1 MENSKYFYIWIGLSA
16 LLIAGSAAAFSVYG
30 LAKLFSGAFL
40 SVVVMAGSLEL
51 GKLVTASFLYRYW
64 NMINWFQKVYMTI
77 ATIVL
82 IFITSAGIFGYLSN
96 AYQGATLEFEK
107 QSTELLTIEERIE
120 QLDED
125 KVFLKEE
132 LEQAISEL
140 PDNYI
145 TAKRKLREEYNP
157 QITQLNQELL
167 EYKTRRADL
176 EIELVSTGVDVGPA
190 IYLARTFGTDIDT
203 VVKFFIFI
211 LIFVFD
217 PLAVMLV
224 IAYNQALMDRTTRD
238 EDEAPAGGS
247 ITEKDASAKSQDEHW
262 KDIYSQDTL
271 IDKEPSGW
279 AALQDIEEK
288 ELEDEMNE
296 RMDIIGQNGN
306 DGLHYDIEPDDNNHS
321 TPIPDPAVLG
331 DIGEEEE
338 LNPQPTAKGGIRIK

>member
-1 MENSKYFYIWIGLSA
+1 MENSKYFIYWIGLSA

-64 NMINWFQKVYMTI
+64 KVINWFQKVYMTI

-82 IFITSAGIFGYLSN
+82 VFITSAGIFGYLSN

-132 LEQAISEL
+132 LEQAIGEL

-167 EYKTRRADL
+167 EYKTKRADL
-176 EIELVSTGVDVGPA
+176 EIQLVSTGVDVGPA

-224 IAYNQALMDRTTRD
+224 IAYNQALIDRSKEKQTLPD
-238 EDEAPAGGS
+238 IAGIPGNEA
-247 ITEKDASAKSQDEHW
+247 ASQHDNW
-262 KDIYSQDTL
+262 KDIYSQPTL
-271 IDKEPSGW
+271 I
-279 AALQDIEEK
+279 
-288 ELEDEMNE
+288 EDDE

-306 DGLHYDIEPDDNNHS
+306 DGLHYDEEPNEPLEENN
-321 TPIPDPAVLG
+321 P
-331 DIGEEEE
+331 
-338 LNPQPTAKGGIRIK
+338 NPQPTAKGGIRTK

>member
-1 MENSKYFYIWIGLSA
+1 MENSKYFYIWIGLAA

-64 NMINWFQKVYMTI
+64 NVINYFQKVYMTI

-107 QSTELLTIEERIE
+107 QSTELIAVEERIE
-120 QLDED
+120 QLEED
-125 KVFLKEE
+125 KSFLKEE
-132 LEQAISEL
+132 LEVAISEL

-145 TAKRKLREEYNP
+145 TAKRNLREQYNP
-157 QITQLNQELL
+157 QIVRVNEEILD
-167 EYKTRRADL
+167 YKKTRADL
-176 EIELVSTGVDVGPA
+176 EIALVSTGVDVGPA

-224 IAYNQALMDRTTRD
+224 IAYNQALMDRQKNLQ
-238 EDEAPAGGS
+238 AN
-247 ITEKDASAKSQDEHW
+247 ASA
-262 KDIYSQDTL
+262 
-271 IDKEPSGW
+271 
-279 AALQDIEEK
+279 IEEN
-288 ELEDEMNE
+288 NE

-306 DGLHYDIEPDDNNHS
+306 DGLHYDVSDQDLIDDDDVEPREENDP
-321 TPIPDPAVLG
+321 TPKKLKP
-331 DIGEEEE
+331 
-338 LNPQPTAKGGIRIK
+338 PTSRSGIRIG

>member
-16 LLIAGSAAAFSVYG
+16 LFIAGSAAAFSVYG
-30 LAKLFSGAFL
+30 LAKLFSGAFI
-40 SVVVMAGSLEL
+40 SVVIMASALEL

-120 QLDED
+120 QLEED
-125 KVFLKEE
+125 KFFLKEE
-132 LEQAISEL
+132 LEVAISEL

-145 TAKRKLREEYNP
+145 TAKRKLREDYNP
-157 QITQLNQELL
+157 QILQINNELL
-167 EYKTRRADL
+167 DYKKTRADL
-176 EIELVSTGVDVGPA
+176 EIGLVSTGVDVGPA

-224 IAYNQALMDRTTRD
+224 IAYNQALIDRNKKILD
-238 EDEAPAGGS
+238 DPAKVAS
-247 ITEKDASAKSQDEHW
+247 IIAKDASAKTQTEHW
-262 KDIYSQDTL
+262 QDIYSEPVGFSGL
-271 IDKEPSGW
+271 I
-279 AALQDIEEK
+279 
-288 ELEDEMNE
+288 EDDE

-306 DGLHYDIEPDDNNHS
+306 DGLHYDISDQDLIDDDDIDDDTEPREENDPR
-321 TPIPDPAVLG
+321 PIK
-331 DIGEEEE
+331 E
-338 LNPQPTAKGGIRIK
+338 PTARGGIRIQW

>member
-1 MENSKYFYIWIGLSA
+1 MENSKYFIYWIGLSA

-30 LAKLFSGAFL
+30 LAKLFSGAFI
-40 SVVVMAGSLEL
+40 SVVIMAGALEL

-82 IFITSAGIFGYLSN
+82 VFITSAGIFGYLSN

-167 EYKTRRADL
+167 EYKTKRADL
-176 EIELVSTGVDVGPA
+176 EIQLVSTGVDVGPA

-224 IAYNQALMDRTTRD
+224 IAYNQALIDRGKKTKTLPDIVSAQRE
-238 EDEAPAGGS
+238 EDPLNPNPYGDDDFATPQE
-247 ITEKDASAKSQDEHW
+247 
-262 KDIYSQDTL
+262 DT
-271 IDKEPSGW
+271 
-279 AALQDIEEK
+279 
-288 ELEDEMNE
+288 E

-306 DGLHYDIEPDDNNHS
+306 DGLHYDIEEPNEPREEN
-321 TPIPDPAVLG
+321 DP
-331 DIGEEEE
+331 E
-338 LNPQPTAKGGIRIK
+338 PKK

>member
-1 MENSKYFYIWIGLSA
+1 MENSKYFIYWIGLSA

-40 SVVVMAGSLEL
+40 SVVIMAGSLEL

-107 QSTELLTIEERIE
+107 QSTELLTIEERID
-120 QLDED
+120 QLEED

-132 LEQAISEL
+132 LSIAVSEL

-145 TAKRKLREEYNP
+145 TAKRKLREDYNP
-157 QITQLNQELL
+157 QILQINNELL
-167 EYKTRRADL
+167 EYKKTRADL
-176 EIELVSTGVDVGPA
+176 EIGLVSTGVDVGPA

-224 IAYNQALMDRTTRD
+224 IAYNQALIDRQKNFQD
-238 EDEAPAGGS
+238 VES
-247 ITEKDASAKSQDEHW
+247 INIESASDPQMGF
-262 KDIYSQDTL
+262 T
-271 IDKEPSGW
+271 
-279 AALQDIEEK
+279 ALQEMEE
-288 ELEDEMNE
+288 DNE

-306 DGLHYDIEPDDNNHS
+306 DGLHYEDVEPNEPLEEN
-321 TPIPDPAVLG
+321 DPQ
-331 DIGEEEE
+331 EKKF
-338 LNPQPTAKGGIRIK
+338 NTAPSRRGGVKIQ

>member
-77 ATIVL
+77 ATLVL

-107 QSTELLTIEERIE
+107 QSTELIAVEERIE
-120 QLDED
+120 QLEED

-132 LEQAISEL
+132 LEVALSEL

-145 TAKRKLREEYNP
+145 TAKRNLREQYNP
-157 QITQLNQELL
+157 QIVRVNEEILD
-167 EYKTRRADL
+167 YKKTRADL
-176 EIELVSTGVDVGPA
+176 EIALVSTGVDVGPA

-224 IAYNQALMDRTTRD
+224 IAYNQSLMER
-238 EDEAPAGGS
+238 
-247 ITEKDASAKSQDEHW
+247 KK
-262 KDIYSQDTL
+262 Y
-271 IDKEPSGW
+271 EPVTISEPMGFT
-279 AALQDIEEK
+279 ALQEE
-288 ELEDEMNE
+288 EEFEEDNE

-306 DGLHYDIEPDDNNHS
+306 DELHYDIEPDVEPREENDPR
-321 TPIPDPAVLG
+321 PISK
-331 DIGEEEE
+331 E
-338 LNPQPTAKGGIRIK
+338 PTARGGIRTK

>member
-40 SVVVMAGSLEL
+40 SVVIMAGSLEL

-77 ATIVL
+77 ATLVL

-107 QSTELLTIEERIE
+107 QSTELIAVEERIE
-120 QLDED
+120 QLEED
-125 KVFLKEE
+125 KLFLKEE
-132 LEQAISEL
+132 LEVAISEL

-145 TAKRKLREEYNP
+145 TAKRNLREQYNP
-157 QITQLNQELL
+157 QIVRVNEEILD
-167 EYKTRRADL
+167 YKKTRADL
-176 EIELVSTGVDVGPA
+176 EIQLVSTGVDVGPA

-224 IAYNQALMDRTTRD
+224 IAFNQALLLRENENTPRADAPVSPLLKKNWWKFWEMYGEEKPKVEEPIAIYSSEEEIQPDVDDLPEIEED
-238 EDEAPAGGS
+238 ED
-247 ITEKDASAKSQDEHW
+247 KSEIR
-262 KDIYSQDTL
+262 KSL
-271 IDKEPSGW
+271 
-279 AALQDIEEK
+279 
-288 ELEDEMNE
+288 
-296 RMDIIGQNGN
+296 
-306 DGLHYDIEPDDNNHS
+306 
-321 TPIPDPAVLG
+321 
-331 DIGEEEE
+331 
-338 LNPQPTAKGGIRIK
+338 KGGIKT

>member
-1 MENSKYFYIWIGLSA
+1 MENSKYFIYWIGLSA

-82 IFITSAGIFGYLSN
+82 VFITSAGIFGYLSN

-107 QSTELLTIEERIE
+107 QSTELLTIEERID

-145 TAKRKLREEYNP
+145 TAKRNLREEYNP

-224 IAYNQALMDRTTRD
+224 IAYNQAVLQNKPKKKTQH
-238 EDEAPAGGS
+238 EN
-247 ITEKDASAKSQDEHW
+247 W
-262 KDIYSQDTL
+262 KDIYSQPTL
-271 IDKEPSGW
+271 IDDEDFS
-279 AALQDIEEK
+279 LEEEMIEE
-288 ELEDEMNE
+288 DNE

-306 DGLHYDIEPDDNNHS
+306 DGLHYDLEDEEDKQNKNIGKGA
-321 TPIPDPAVLG
+321 IP
-331 DIGEEEE
+331 
-338 LNPQPTAKGGIRIK
+338 PTNF

>member
-1 MENSKYFYIWIGLSA
+1 MENSKYFIYWIGLSA

-40 SVVVMAGSLEL
+40 SVVIMAGSLEL

-82 IFITSAGIFGYLSN
+82 VFITSAGIFGYLSN

-107 QSTELLTIEERIE
+107 QSTELIAVEERIE
-120 QLDED
+120 QLEED

-132 LEQAISEL
+132 LSVAISEL

-145 TAKRKLREEYNP
+145 TAKRKLREDYNP
-157 QITQLNQELL
+157 QILMVNEEILD
-167 EYKTRRADL
+167 YKKTRADL
-176 EIELVSTGVDVGPA
+176 EIQLVSTGVDVGPA

-224 IAYNQALMDRTTRD
+224 IAYNQALMLRNEEQDVASP
-238 EDEAPAGGS
+238 EGK
-247 ITEKDASAKSQDEHW
+247 EKTQTEHW
-262 KDIYSQDTL
+262 KDIYSEPVGFQGL
-271 IDKEPSGW
+271 I
-279 AALQDIEEK
+279 
-288 ELEDEMNE
+288 EDEE

-306 DGLHYDIEPDDNNHS
+306 DGLHYDEEPNE
-321 TPIPDPAVLG
+321 PL
-331 DIGEEEE
+331 EE
-338 LNPQPTAKGGIRIK
+338 NYTQPKKFNTEPSRRGGVKIQ

>member
-1 MENSKYFYIWIGLSA
+1 MENSKYFIYWIGLSA

-82 IFITSAGIFGYLSN
+82 VFITSAGIFGYLSN

-107 QSTELLTIEERIE
+107 QSTELIAVEERIE
-120 QLDED
+120 QLED
-125 KVFLKEE
+125 DKIFLKEE
-132 LEQAISEL
+132 LSVAISEL

-145 TAKRKLREEYNP
+145 TAKRKLREDYNP
-157 QITQLNQELL
+157 QILSVNEEILN
-167 EYKTRRADL
+167 YKKTRADL
-176 EIELVSTGVDVGPA
+176 EIQLVSTGVDVGPA

-224 IAYNQALMDRTTRD
+224 IAYNQALMDRKKD
-238 EDEAPAGGS
+238 EPEVES
-247 ITEKDASAKSQDEHW
+247 INIESASEQMGF
-262 KDIYSQDTL
+262 T
-271 IDKEPSGW
+271 
-279 AALQDIEEK
+279 ALQEMEE
-288 ELEDEMNE
+288 DNE

-306 DGLHYDIEPDDNNHS
+306 DGLHYDVEPDVEPREENDPQR
-321 TPIPDPAVLG
+321 PIL
-331 DIGEEEE
+331 
-338 LNPQPTAKGGIRIK
+338 KGGVKIQ

>member
-1 MENSKYFYIWIGLSA
+1 MRSLYLLLKVEKRIMENSKYFIYWIGLSA

-132 LEQAISEL
+132 LEVAISEL

-224 IAYNQALMDRTTRD
+224 IAYNQALMDRKKD
-238 EDEAPAGGS
+238 EPEVES
-247 ITEKDASAKSQDEHW
+247 INIESASEQMGF
-262 KDIYSQDTL
+262 T
-271 IDKEPSGW
+271 
-279 AALQDIEEK
+279 ALQEMEE
-288 ELEDEMNE
+288 DNE

-306 DGLHYDIEPDDNNHS
+306 DGLHYEDVEPNEPLEENDPQR
-321 TPIPDPAVLG
+321 PIL
-331 DIGEEEE
+331 
-338 LNPQPTAKGGIRIK
+338 KGGVKIQ

>member
-1 MENSKYFYIWIGLSA
+1 MENSKYFIYWIGLSA

-107 QSTELLTIEERIE
+107 QSTELLTIEERID
-120 QLDED
+120 QLEED

-132 LEQAISEL
+132 LSIAVSEL

-145 TAKRKLREEYNP
+145 TAKRKLREDYNP
-157 QITQLNQELL
+157 QILQINNELL
-167 EYKTRRADL
+167 EYKKTRADL
-176 EIELVSTGVDVGPA
+176 EIQLVSTGVDVGPA

-224 IAYNQALMDRTTRD
+224 IAYNQALIDRQKNFQD
-238 EDEAPAGGS
+238 VES
-247 ITEKDASAKSQDEHW
+247 INIESASDPQMGF
-262 KDIYSQDTL
+262 T
-271 IDKEPSGW
+271 
-279 AALQDIEEK
+279 ALQEMEE
-288 ELEDEMNE
+288 DNE

-306 DGLHYDIEPDDNNHS
+306 DGLHYEDVEPNEPLEEN
-321 TPIPDPAVLG
+321 DPQ
-331 DIGEEEE
+331 EKKF
-338 LNPQPTAKGGIRIK
+338 NTAPSRRGGVKIQ

>member
-1 MENSKYFYIWIGLSA
+1 MENSKYFIYWIGLSA

-40 SVVVMAGSLEL
+40 SVVLMAGSLEL

-64 NMINWFQKVYMTI
+64 DMINWFQKVYMTI

-82 IFITSAGIFGYLSN
+82 VFITSAGIFGYLSN

-107 QSTELLTIEERIE
+107 QSTELIAVEERIE
-120 QLDED
+120 QLEED

-132 LEQAISEL
+132 LSIAISEL

-145 TAKRKLREEYNP
+145 TAKRKLREDYNP
-157 QITQLNQELL
+157 QILMVNEEILD
-167 EYKTRRADL
+167 YKKTRADL
-176 EIELVSTGVDVGPA
+176 EIQLVSTGVDVGPA

-224 IAYNQALMDRTTRD
+224 IAYNQALIVRD
-238 EDEAPAGGS
+238 E
-247 ITEKDASAKSQDEHW
+247 EKDSSQGHAEF
-262 KDIYSQDTL
+262 T
-271 IDKEPSGW
+271 
-279 AALQDIEEK
+279 
-288 ELEDEMNE
+288 EDNE

-306 DGLHYDIEPDDNNHS
+306 DGLHYEEVDIPNEPLEENDPKPVDS
-321 TPIPDPAVLG
+321 TP
-331 DIGEEEE
+331 
-338 LNPQPTAKGGIRIK
+338 TMRGGVKIQ

>member
-30 LAKLFSGAFL
+30 LAKLFSGAFI
-40 SVVVMAGSLEL
+40 SVVIMASALEL

-64 NMINWFQKVYMTI
+64 NMINYFQKVYMTI
-77 ATIVL
+77 ATLVL

-107 QSTELLTIEERIE
+107 QSTELIAVEERIE
-120 QLDED
+120 QLEED

-132 LEQAISEL
+132 LEVAISEL

-157 QITQLNQELL
+157 QITQINQELL
-167 EYKTRRADL
+167 EFKTRRADL
-176 EIELVSTGVDVGPA
+176 EIGLVSTGVDVGPA

-224 IAYNQALMDRTTRD
+224 IAYNQVLLQNKPKKKTQHDN
-238 EDEAPAGGS
+238 
-247 ITEKDASAKSQDEHW
+247 W

-271 IDKEPSGW
+271 I
-279 AALQDIEEK
+279 
-288 ELEDEMNE
+288 EDDE

-306 DGLHYDIEPDDNNHS
+306 DGLHYDLEEDEDKQIKNIGKGA
-321 TPIPDPAVLG
+321 IP
-331 DIGEEEE
+331 
-338 LNPQPTAKGGIRIK
+338 PTSF

>member
-1 MENSKYFYIWIGLSA
+1 MENSKYFIYWIGLSA

-132 LEQAISEL
+132 LEVAISEL

-224 IAYNQALMDRTTRD
+224 IAYNQALMDRKKD
-238 EDEAPAGGS
+238 EPEVES
-247 ITEKDASAKSQDEHW
+247 INIESASDPQMGF
-262 KDIYSQDTL
+262 T
-271 IDKEPSGW
+271 
-279 AALQDIEEK
+279 ALQEMEE
-288 ELEDEMNE
+288 DNE

-306 DGLHYDIEPDDNNHS
+306 DGLHYEDVEPNEPLEENDPKPVDS
-321 TPIPDPAVLG
+321 TP
-331 DIGEEEE
+331 
-338 LNPQPTAKGGIRIK
+338 TMRGGVKIQ

>member
-1 MENSKYFYIWIGLSA
+1 MENSKYFHIWLGLSA

-40 SVVVMAGSLEL
+40 SVVIMAGSLEL

-64 NMINWFQKVYMTI
+64 KVINWFQKVYMTI

-82 IFITSAGIFGYLSN
+82 VFITSAGIFGYLSN

-107 QSTELLTIEERIE
+107 QSTELIAVEERIE
-120 QLDED
+120 QLEED
-125 KVFLKEE
+125 KSFLKEE
-132 LEQAISEL
+132 LSVAISEL

-145 TAKRKLREEYNP
+145 TAKRKLREDYNP
-157 QITQLNQELL
+157 QITQVNQEIL
-167 EYKTRRADL
+167 EFKTKRADL
-176 EIELVSTGVDVGPA
+176 EIQLVSTGVDVGPA

-224 IAYNQALMDRTTRD
+224 IAYNQALMNRTTRD

-247 ITEKDASAKSQDEHW
+247 INIESASAKTQDEHW
-262 KDIYSQDTL
+262 RDIYSQDTM
-271 IDKEPSGW
+271 IKDEPLNPNPYGDDDY
-279 AALQDIEEK
+279 ATPQ
-288 ELEDEMNE
+288 EDME
-296 RMDIIGQNGN
+296 RMDIVGQNGN
-306 DGLHYDIEPDDNNHS
+306 DGLHYDDVEPSDDNNPNP
-321 TPIPDPAVLG
+321 TI
-331 DIGEEEE
+331 
-338 LNPQPTAKGGIRIK
+338 LNPQPTAKGGIRTK

>member
-16 LLIAGSAAAFSVYG
+16 LFIAGSAAAFSVYG

-40 SVVVMAGSLEL
+40 SVVVMASALEL

-107 QSTELLTIEERIE
+107 QSTELIAVEERIE
-120 QLDED
+120 QLEED
-125 KVFLKEE
+125 KEFLKEE
-132 LEQAISEL
+132 LSVAISEL

-145 TAKRKLREEYNP
+145 TAKRNLREQYNP
-157 QITQLNQELL
+157 QILMVNEEILD
-167 EYKTRRADL
+167 YKKTRADL
-176 EIELVSTGVDVGPA
+176 EIQLVSTGVDVGPA

-224 IAYNQALMDRTTRD
+224 IAYNQALMNRTTRD

-247 ITEKDASAKSQDEHW
+247 INIESASAKTQHDHW
-262 KDIYSQDTL
+262 KDIYS
-271 IDKEPSGW
+271 S
-279 AALQDIEEK
+279 A
-288 ELEDEMNE
+288 DEE

-306 DGLHYDIEPDDNNHS
+306 DGLHYDLVEPDDNNPNPYGDDDYA

-331 DIGEEEE
+331 DMGDDSRE
-338 LNPQPTAKGGIRIK
+338 LNPQPTAKGGIRTK

>member
-1 MENSKYFYIWIGLSA
+1 MDIEILMENSKYFIYWIGLSA

-40 SVVVMAGSLEL
+40 SVVIMAGSLEL

-82 IFITSAGIFGYLSN
+82 VFITSAGIFGYLSN

-107 QSTELLTIEERIE
+107 QSTELLTIEERID

-176 EIELVSTGVDVGPA
+176 EIGLVSTGVDVGPA

-224 IAYNQALMDRTTRD
+224 IAYNQALIDRNKLS
-238 EDEAPAGGS
+238 GGPPR
-247 ITEKDASAKSQDEHW
+247 ITNGGASA
-262 KDIYSQDTL
+262 L
-271 IDKEPSGW
+271 
-279 AALQDIEEK
+279 EE
-288 ELEDEMNE
+288 DNE

-306 DGLHYDIEPDDNNHS
+306 DGLHYDIEEPDVEPREENDPEPYN
-321 TPIPDPAVLG
+321 PDLT
-331 DIGEEEE
+331 
-338 LNPQPTAKGGIRIK
+338 PTAKGGVKTK

>member
-1 MENSKYFYIWIGLSA
+1 MRSLYLLLKVEKRIMENSKYFIYWIGLSA

-132 LEQAISEL
+132 LEVAISEL

-167 EYKTRRADL
+167 EYKTKRADL
-176 EIELVSTGVDVGPA
+176 EIQLVSTGVDVGPA

-224 IAYNQALMDRTTRD
+224 IAYNQALIDRSKEKQTLPD
-238 EDEAPAGGS
+238 IAGIPGNEPAAQPILIED
-247 ITEKDASAKSQDEHW
+247 
-262 KDIYSQDTL
+262 
-271 IDKEPSGW
+271 
-279 AALQDIEEK
+279 
-288 ELEDEMNE
+288 NE
-296 RMDIIGQNGN
+296 RMDIIGQSGN
-306 DGLHYDIEPDDNNHS
+306 DGLHYDDVEPREENDP
-321 TPIPDPAVLG
+321 TPSPKKDLTPSG
-331 DIGEEEE
+331 R
-338 LNPQPTAKGGIRIK
+338 GGIKI

>member
-1 MENSKYFYIWIGLSA
+1 MENSKYFIYWIGLSA

-64 NMINWFQKVYMTI
+64 NMINWFQKVYMTL

-82 IFITSAGIFGYLSN
+82 VFITSAGIFGYLSN

-132 LEQAISEL
+132 LEQAIGEL

-167 EYKTRRADL
+167 EYKTKRADL
-176 EIELVSTGVDVGPA
+176 EIQLVSTGVDVGPA

-224 IAYNQALMDRTTRD
+224 IAYNQALIDRSKEKKIISDTPGTRYN
-238 EDEAPAGGS
+238 EPA
-247 ITEKDASAKSQDEHW
+247 SQP
-262 KDIYSQDTL
+262 TL
-271 IDKEPSGW
+271 I
-279 AALQDIEEK
+279 EE
-288 ELEDEMNE
+288 DNE

-306 DGLHYDIEPDDNNHS
+306 DGLHYDVEPDVEPREENDPKPYN
-321 TPIPDPAVLG
+321 PDLT
-331 DIGEEEE
+331 
-338 LNPQPTAKGGIRIK
+338 PTARGGIKVK

>member
-1 MENSKYFYIWIGLSA
+1 MENSKYFIYWIGLSA

-40 SVVVMAGSLEL
+40 SVVIMAGSLEL

-82 IFITSAGIFGYLSN
+82 VFITSAGIFGYLSN

-145 TAKRKLREEYNP
+145 TAKRNLREEYNP
-157 QITQLNQELL
+157 QITQINQELL
-167 EYKTRRADL
+167 EYKTKRADL
-176 EIELVSTGVDVGPA
+176 EIQLVSTGVDVGPA

-224 IAYNQALMDRTTRD
+224 IAYNQALLQNN
-238 EDEAPAGGS
+238 PK
-247 ITEKDASAKSQDEHW
+247 EKTQNEHW
-262 KDIYSQDTL
+262 KDIYSQPTFTDDEDFSL
-271 IDKEPSGW
+271 
-279 AALQDIEEK
+279 EE
-288 ELEDEMNE
+288 EIMLEEDNE

-306 DGLHYDIEPDDNNHS
+306 DGLHYDLEEDEKPKK
-321 TPIPDPAVLG
+321 VLG
-331 DIGEEEE
+331 RGAFTR
-338 LNPQPTAKGGIRIK
+338 NKN

>member
-1 MENSKYFYIWIGLSA
+1 MLSLYLLSKVEKRIMENSKYFIYWIGLSA

-132 LEQAISEL
+132 LEVAISEL

-224 IAYNQALMDRTTRD
+224 IAYNQALMDRKKD
-238 EDEAPAGGS
+238 EPEVES
-247 ITEKDASAKSQDEHW
+247 INIESASEQMGF
-262 KDIYSQDTL
+262 T
-271 IDKEPSGW
+271 
-279 AALQDIEEK
+279 ALQEMEE
-288 ELEDEMNE
+288 DNE

-306 DGLHYDIEPDDNNHS
+306 DGLHYEDVEPNEPLEENDPQR
-321 TPIPDPAVLG
+321 PIL
-331 DIGEEEE
+331 
-338 LNPQPTAKGGIRIK
+338 KGGVKIQ